1 MFDKRLISAYMK
13 DIYNSIIERKI
24 IQVKMGKTLGISP
37 KKIQKCN
44 VSRERRCPGSVAIR
58 ETQVKPWD
66 ITSYTS
72 RMAKI

>member
-24 IQVKMGKTLGISP
+24 IQFKMGKILGTSP

-44 VSRERRCPGSVAIR
+44 
-58 ETQVKPWD
+58 
-66 ITSYTS
+66 
-72 RMAKI
+72 